1 MHYTNNVCFRVVHVP
16 MARISFFILLVGRH
30 SLCQTSSQT
39 AYNTQ
44 VDSLIASLTTC
55 KNELAQLNTTLFSE
69 FTKFDNFET
78 YKGVITELIDTNA
91 DDLNKSQK
99 YKGFLEEYDSMF
111 CK

>member
-1 MHYTNNVCFRVVHVP
+1 M
-16 MARISFFILLVGRH
+16 
-30 SLCQTSSQT
+30 SSQT

-44 VDSLIASLTTC
+44 VDSLITSLTTC
-55 KNELAQLNTTLFSE
+55 KDELSQLNTTLFTD
-69 FTKFDNFET
+69 FKTFDNFET

-99 YKGFLEEYDSMF
+99 YKGFLEEYVSMF